1 MCKLIQACA
10 GSCMC
15 GRMPHQA
22 ETVDDIF
29 FKWTHGEEK
38 LKTFMNNFNNY
49 RSNLKFTYEYS
60 KSEIKL
66 FRPQS

>member
-1 MCKLIQACA
+1 
-10 GSCMC
+10 
-15 GRMPHQA
+15 MPHQA
-22 ETVDDIF
+22 QTVDDIF

>member
-1 MCKLIQACA
+1 
-10 GSCMC
+10 MC

-22 ETVDDIF
+22 QTVDDIF

-49 RSNLKFTYEYS
+49 RSNLHMSIVKVKLNFLDLKVKF
-60 KSEIKL
+60 
-66 FRPQS
+66 